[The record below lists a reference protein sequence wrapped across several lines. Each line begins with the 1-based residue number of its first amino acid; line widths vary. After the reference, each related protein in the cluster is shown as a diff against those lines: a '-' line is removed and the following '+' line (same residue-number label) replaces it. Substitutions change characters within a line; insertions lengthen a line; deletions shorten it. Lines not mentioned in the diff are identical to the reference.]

1 MIPEGSTVR
10 CLPALSTPL
19 PTLSTLS
26 TYPLYLPSLPTKRN
40 LQNVPEGS
48 TRRLNP
54 KAQPEGSTRR
64 LIYDTRRLNCSVST
78 CPLYP
83 PTYPLYP
90 LHLPSLPTISTYK
103 AKSAKRTRRL
113 NPKAQPEGS
122 TRRLIYDTRRLN
134 CSVSTCPLYPSTY
147 PLYPLYLPSLPTIST
162 YKAKSANT
170 IPEGSTRRLNPKA
183 QPEGSFM
190 IPEGS
195 TVRCLPALSTPLPTL
210 STLSTF
216 SP

>member
-83 PTYPLYP
+83 
-90 LHLPSLPTISTYK
+90 
-103 AKSAKRTRRL
+103 
-113 NPKAQPEGS
+113 
-122 TRRLIYDTRRLN
+122 
-134 CSVSTCPLYPSTY
+134 STY
-147 PLYPLYLPSLPTIST
+147 PLYPLYLPS
-162 YKAKSANT
+162 
-170 IPEGSTRRLNPKA
+170 
-183 QPEGSFM
+183 
-190 IPEGS
+190 
-195 TVRCLPALSTPLPTL
+195 RCLPTLIREHATPATTTMPRVTSSDRLRSYCPCMMRFGGGFCKSQVTL
-210 STLSTF
+210 KFWLGID
-216 SP
+216 